1 MTGRVF
7 FGWGRA
13 EAAHQAQAE
22 QAREEE
28 PEEIVPRD
36 RTPALMLLV
45 PGVLL
50 AAAIVIGLIPGAVP
64 GIEVAASHFR
74 EQGSY
79 IGWVL
84 HDGVP
89 HFAHATTSH
98 VEGFD
103 YGYGAA
109 ATAGAVAVAAL
120 ALFGGR
126 LQSLLPKS
134 MLRPVLVGVDG
145 LRALHSGHIG
155 DYIAWWTAGAAALG
169 GASLIFLR

>member
-1 MTGRVF
+1 M
-7 FGWGRA
+7 
-13 EAAHQAQAE
+13 
-22 QAREEE
+22 
-28 PEEIVPRD
+28 
-36 RTPALMLLV
+36 
-45 PGVLL
+45 
-50 AAAIVIGLIPGAVP
+50 P

-89 HFAHATTSH
+89 HFAHAATSH